1 MPFLRWKEYAMDS
14 SLNLKDLNS
23 HFLNLVEDHLQYLH
37 KAVLNHP
44 FYEQLINQ
52 DLKEVQFVSFLNQQ
66 EYVWRFLSEELIFL
80 SKLNYSK
87 CINRI
92 FVKNAQLSLMTAGN
106 LSIQLDKFK
115 GNSCNLTTACREYIG
130 FLKALIDK
138 RLFLPIFTAILPR
151 FWLATHLH
159 KRCLK
164 LNVHNHPYKQFIKH
178 CISINAEQQTIRIIQ
193 TLDDLVQAI
202 SKVEQTEMQQ
212 LFMDEALHECEL
224 INEAYKQ
231 NNNER
236 VL

>member
-1 MPFLRWKEYAMDS
+1 MDS
-14 SLNLKDLNS
+14 FLNLKDLNS
-23 HFLNLVEDHLQYLH
+23 PFLNMVESPLQYLH
-37 KAVLNHP
+37 KAVLKHP

-52 DLKEVQFVSFLNQQ
+52 DLKQVQFVSFLNQQ
-66 EYVWRFLSEELIFL
+66 ERVWRFLSEEMILL
-80 SKLNYSK
+80 SKLNYPK

-92 FVKNAQLSLMTAGN
+92 LVQNAQLSLIVAGS
-106 LSIQLDKFK
+106 LSTQLDQFK
-115 GNSCNLTTACREYIG
+115 EHSYKIAYKEYIV
-130 FLKALIDK
+130 FLKSLIDK
-138 RLFLPIFTAILPR
+138 RLFLPIFAAILPR

-159 KRCLK
+159 RRCLK
-164 LNVHNHPYKQFIKH
+164 LKAHNHPYKQFIKH

-212 LFMDEALHECEL
+212 IFMDAGLHECEL
-224 INEAYKQ
+224 LNEAYKQ